1 MIRVTNLHHF
11 YFIIFFNQLYYN
23 NLLRLSQHINPIHHI
38 MSLAEFIILV
48 IIAGICGSIGQ
59 AISGFSRGGCFL
71 SIVIGF
77 IGALIGMALADTLNL
92 PDFFEFQA
100 GGVTFPVIWSII
112 GAAIFVAFVG
122 LLTRRR

>member
-1 MIRVTNLHHF
+1 MS
-11 YFIIFFNQLYYN
+11 FI
-23 NLLRLSQHINPIHHI
+23 
-38 MSLAEFIILV
+38 EFIFLV

-77 IGALIGMALADTLNL
+77 IGAVIGMAVADFLNL
-92 PDFFEFQA
+92 PEFFEFRA
-100 GGVTFPVIWSII
+100 GDVTFPVIWSII
-112 GAAIFVAFVG
+112 GSALFVALVG